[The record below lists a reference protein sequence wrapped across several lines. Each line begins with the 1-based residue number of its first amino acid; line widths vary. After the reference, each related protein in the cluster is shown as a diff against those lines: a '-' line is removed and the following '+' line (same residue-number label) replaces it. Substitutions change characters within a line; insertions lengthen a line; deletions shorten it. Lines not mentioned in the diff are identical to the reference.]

1 MSMLT
6 FLRLWVRAPR
16 IRIVSI
22 GESANIHE
30 PPSPAPTP
38 RFGEFNSPHELE
50 RAASEPFAR
59 GDLRAAPLRD
69 VHHPSR
75 VRALDPGAPGMEPA
89 TGRHRHGRVRPHARP
104 PADP

>member
-38 RFGEFNSPHELE
+38 RFGEFNSPHEFE

-59 GDLRAAPLRD
+59 RDLRAAPLRD
-69 VHHPSR
+69 VRHPSGL
-75 VRALDPGAPGMEPA
+75 RAAEPGAPGMEPA
-89 TGRHRHGRVRPHARP
+89 ARRRRDGSLRPHP
-104 PADP
+104 GHP